1 MNAKKCDICG
11 TFYAPYNNGRNDN
24 EPNSLRLL
32 REDEEFDLIAKNRY
46 DCCPDCMNK
55 IMVLLLCG
63 KD

>member
-11 TFYAPYNNGRNDN
+11 VFYMPYNNKSDNN

-32 REDEEFDLIAKNRY
+32 REDEESHLITKNRY

-55 IMVLLLCG
+55 IMVLLGG